1 VNKLGRQIRNVFL
14 VRGDAEDCAAH
25 LREQGKDPRLYR
37 RYVRAENMTIEVH
50 VVCAKD
56 PLAAMKSIAATEPTD
71 LESMHCRGDVMLC
84 RGETY
89 CACQCDKC
97 TSAWRASNEY
107 YGNRPISALVKR
119 KPRKT

>member
-1 VNKLGRQIRNVFL
+1 MNALGRHIRNVFL

-56 PLAAMKSIAATEPTD
+56 PLAAMKSIASTQPPEIP
-71 LESMHCRGDVMLC
+71 EIPG
-84 RGETY
+84 
-89 CACQCDKC
+89 
-97 TSAWRASNEY
+97 
-107 YGNRPISALVKR
+107 RPK
-119 KPRKT
+119 